1 MEALSS
7 WEVMAPGRGSI
18 CNHDEDEDDDADEDD
33 DDDDIKEEEDG
44 AGTFASS

>member
-18 CNHDEDEDDDADEDD
+18 CNHDDADEDDDDDD

>member
-18 CNHDEDEDDDADEDD
+18 CNHDKDDDDDADD